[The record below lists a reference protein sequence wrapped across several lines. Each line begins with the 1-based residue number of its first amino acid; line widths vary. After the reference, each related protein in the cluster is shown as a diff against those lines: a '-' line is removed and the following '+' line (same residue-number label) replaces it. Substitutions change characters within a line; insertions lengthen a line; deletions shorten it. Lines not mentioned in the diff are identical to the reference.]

1 MIAVI
6 LQARIN
12 STRLPGKALM
22 DLDGK
27 PLLVR
32 VMESLAGIRAD
43 RYILACDPASEP
55 PFAPLAKACGYNLF
69 VGDPDDVLDR
79 YCSAIRTYRP
89 DIVVRA
95 TGDNP
100 FVFADAAQAAL
111 ERFSAQENDGAS
123 YFGFDGLPYGS
134 GVEILN
140 ARDLLDAAERTR
152 DAFDREHVG
161 PALYNHQDRYR
172 CIREPAPA
180 PWRHP
185 AIRLTVDTREDYD
198 RVCVIHR
205 ILASRGVELPAPSSA
220 ILEAARCA
228 RERIVLVPAVGR
240 GKGSGH
246 LVRCAELARNLRT
259 THCVSL
265 LHPEGARALPADL
278 EDLAITSMPTE
289 AGLVVADRYR
299 STREEMRRLLAAGP
313 VVALDDGGTGRALAD
328 YCIDTIPS
336 LGFSHRANVE
346 DPAFLHLP
354 AHRKTAGVEHPA
366 TAEHPATVE
375 HPATGQH
382 PATVEHPAGVS
393 VLVSGGGR
401 DEAGYARP
409 AAEAAARIFSRVTL
423 IAAGGA
429 ADDNTGYETIPPIP
443 NLREHLADYDLV
455 ITHYGLTAFEALAA
469 GCRVILFSPTRY
481 HWRLARRAGFAVM
494 PPGKPTFHRLQKIL
508 RRALPVPAL
517 ITPETRQ
524 RDLAACLANL
534 AEARRIACPFCGSGS
549 RHAHS
554 VHRRE
559 TDTMMRC
566 TDCGMLHVSFQT
578 NRKFSYTRSYFF
590 DEYRSQYGKTYLDDF
605 DTIRNFG
612 RERMAVI
619 DRLQKKFLPVF
630 PDAHKRLFDIGC
642 AYGPFLAAAKE
653 YGWIPSGTDISE
665 DAVEWVRD
673 NLSVPAVRSAFPAFA
688 DSLLSDYR
696 PFAAVTLWYV
706 IEHFEDLEPVFTK
719 IRQLLIPGGILAFST
734 PSASGIS
741 ARKNRRKFF
750 DASPADHF
758 TLWEPGRV
766 RKQLERYG
774 FRTVRIRTT
783 GHHPERFP
791 GCTACKPDTLLW
803 NALLFISRLFRL
815 GDTFEVYAIKRGT
828 LEDAQ

>member
-55 PFAPLAKACGYNLF
+55 PFAPLANACGYDLF

-198 RVCVIHR
+198 RVCAIHR

-265 LHPEGARALPADL
+265 LHPEGARAPADL

-299 STREEMRRLLAAGP
+299 STREEMRRPCRRPGCRP
-313 VVALDDGGTGRALAD
+313 GRRRHRPRTGRLLHRHD
-328 YCIDTIPS
+328 PS
-336 LGFSHRANVE
+336 LGFHTGRMWKTRHSCHHHVE
-346 DPAFLHLP
+346 
-354 AHRKTAGVEHPA
+354 
-366 TAEHPATVE
+366 
-375 HPATGQH
+375 
-382 PATVEHPAGVS
+382 
-393 VLVSGGGR
+393 R
-401 DEAGYARP
+401 DG
-409 AAEAAARIFSRVTL
+409 
-423 IAAGGA
+423 
-429 ADDNTGYETIPPIP
+429 
-443 NLREHLADYDLV
+443 
-455 ITHYGLTAFEALAA
+455 
-469 GCRVILFSPTRY
+469 
-481 HWRLARRAGFAVM
+481 
-494 PPGKPTFHRLQKIL
+494 
-508 RRALPVPAL
+508 
-517 ITPETRQ
+517 
-524 RDLAACLANL
+524 
-534 AEARRIACPFCGSGS
+534 
-549 RHAHS
+549 
-554 VHRRE
+554 
-559 TDTMMRC
+559 
-566 TDCGMLHVSFQT
+566 
-578 NRKFSYTRSYFF
+578 
-590 DEYRSQYGKTYLDDF
+590 
-605 DTIRNFG
+605 
-612 RERMAVI
+612 
-619 DRLQKKFLPVF
+619 
-630 PDAHKRLFDIGC
+630 
-642 AYGPFLAAAKE
+642 
-653 YGWIPSGTDISE
+653 
-665 DAVEWVRD
+665 
-673 NLSVPAVRSAFPAFA
+673 
-688 DSLLSDYR
+688 
-696 PFAAVTLWYV
+696 
-706 IEHFEDLEPVFTK
+706 
-719 IRQLLIPGGILAFST
+719 
-734 PSASGIS
+734 
-741 ARKNRRKFF
+741 
-750 DASPADHF
+750 
-758 TLWEPGRV
+758 
-766 RKQLERYG
+766 
-774 FRTVRIRTT
+774 
-783 GHHPERFP
+783 
-791 GCTACKPDTLLW
+791 
-803 NALLFISRLFRL
+803 
-815 GDTFEVYAIKRGT
+815 
-828 LEDAQ
+828 